1 MSPVHSAVVIDN
13 SRPQWARAEGE
24 PTKLAIFTMVVRRSG
39 PHLLEATIIPAVL
52 FYVCLVTAGLGA
64 AYVAALSWS
73 YAAFV
78 RRIVRHDAIPPILV
92 LSVIGLTVRTLI
104 AVVSRSSF
112 VYFFQPVLASVAMG
126 AALLISVAIG
136 RPLIA
141 ILASEFWPLTAEVA
155 ARPRVRQLFRRLTVL
170 WAGVSL
176 ASALL
181 TTGLL
186 VSLPLGAFLA
196 MKQLCSLG
204 LTAAAVCLTVSISLR
219 TARREGLLTGPPPV
233 PVLAMVPE
241 PAPYEQLAF

>member
-1 MSPVHSAVVIDN
+1 MAVQQA
-13 SRPQWARAEGE
+13 RPQWARTEGE
-24 PTKLAIFTMVVRRSG
+24 PSKAAIFNMVVRRSG

-52 FYVCLVTAGLGA
+52 FYACLVTAGLGA
-64 AYVAALSWS
+64 AYVAAVGWS

-78 RRIVRHDAIPPILV
+78 RRIVRHDPIPPILV
-92 LSVIGLTVRTLI
+92 LGVIGITVRTLM

-112 VYFFQPVLASVAMG
+112 VYFFQPVLASVVMG
-126 AALLISVAIG
+126 GVLLISVAIG
-136 RPLIA
+136 RPLIST
-141 ILASEFWPLTAEVA
+141 LASEFWPLTSEVA

-196 MKQLCSLG
+196 MKQLCGLA
-204 LTAAAVCLTVSISLR
+204 LTAAAVCLTVAMALR
-219 TARREGLLTGPPPV
+219 TARLEGLLTGPPPL
-233 PVLAMVPE
+233 PVLAVIPE
-241 PAPYEQLAF
+241 PVPYEQLAF